1 MEIQAFATLVIPF
14 IIVVYLGVLL
24 FIHPTKPILW
34 ASLLGGFIMGAI
46 NILFDLLAYY
56 AHWWHYTLNG
66 LILHLPLPYYIT
78 PILVYGSI
86 VYLLIWRFW
95 HGRYHWLSLL
105 LLIAIPLFRAT
116 TDILGA
122 AVTNSGNTQYDSLL
136 AGPINVI
143 MWLVMF
149 YIGFFVFNLF
159 AHLSLKFT
167 KQQHSS

>member
-1 MEIQAFATLVIPF
+1 
-14 IIVVYLGVLL
+14 
-24 FIHPTKPILW
+24 
-34 ASLLGGFIMGAI
+34 
-46 NILFDLLAYY
+46 
-56 AHWWHYTLNG
+56 
-66 LILHLPLPYYIT
+66 
-78 PILVYGSI
+78 VYGSI

-136 AGPINVI
+136 AGPMNVV

-149 YIGFFVFNLF
+149 YVGFFVFNCF
-159 AHLSLKFT
+159 AHLDLKLK

>member
-1 MEIQAFATLVIPF
+1 MELTAFATLTIPF
-14 IIVVYLGVLL
+14 IVIVYLAFLM
-24 FIHPTKPILW
+24 FIHPTKPVLL
-34 ASLLGGFIMGAI
+34 ASLLAGLVMGLI
-46 NILFDLLAYY
+46 NMAFDLLAYY

-66 LILHLPLPYYIT
+66 LMLHLPIPFYIS

-86 VYLLIWRFW
+86 AFLLIWRFW

-122 AVTNSGNTQYDSLL
+122 AVTHSGYIQYDSLP
-136 AGPINVI
+136 AAPMNVV

-149 YIGFFVFNLF
+149 YVSFFIFNHF
-159 AHLSLKFT
+159 AHLALRKLA
-167 KQQHSS
+167 

>member
-1 MEIQAFATLVIPF
+1 MEIQAFAALVIPF

-24 FIHPTKPILW
+24 FIHPTKPVLLG
-34 ASLLGGFIMGAI
+34 SLLAGLVMGAI
-46 NILFDLLAYY
+46 NILFDLLAYN

-95 HGRYHWLSLL
+95 QGRYHWLALL

-122 AVTNSGNTQYDSLL
+122 TLTNAGNTQYDSLL
-136 AGPINVI
+136 AGPMNVV
-143 MWLVMF
+143 MWLLMF
-149 YIGFFVFNLF
+149 YVGFFVFNRF
-159 AHLSLKFT
+159 AHLELKLR
-167 KQQHSS
+167 KQQSS